1 MVRWL
6 QAIPPPL
13 ERHRNVAQQQCP
25 GLGLRPLSGDSTSHP
40 SILSMPTVCHPPF
53 GELAVEDGALGS
65 LAVHIVHPNPPCAL
79 PKTSCPVHLLNP
91 VEAQHAAHHV
101 PVLLVPAVVTHCAP
115 TTIMEHLHPALVWA
129 GAIHQA
135 NHCEIHVTSSLSS
148 LSFLSFWASITFESA
163 HAHGAR
169 SP

>member
-65 LAVHIVHPNPPCAL
+65 LAVHIVHPNPPCACEEKQTRGL
-79 PKTSCPVHLLNP
+79 SIHS
-91 VEAQHAAHHV
+91 EAGRRRKGIVPTREAAQGLD
-101 PVLLVPAVVTHCAP
+101 P
-115 TTIMEHLHPALVWA
+115 
-129 GAIHQA
+129 
-135 NHCEIHVTSSLSS
+135 
-148 LSFLSFWASITFESA
+148 
-163 HAHGAR
+163 
-169 SP
+169 